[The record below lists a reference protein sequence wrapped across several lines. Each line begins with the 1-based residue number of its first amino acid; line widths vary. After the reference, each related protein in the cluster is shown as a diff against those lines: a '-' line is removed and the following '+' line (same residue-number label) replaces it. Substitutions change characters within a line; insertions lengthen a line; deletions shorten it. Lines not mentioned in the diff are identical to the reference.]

1 MAEFPS
7 KVSTRTSSPAQGA
20 GVTAAAL
27 RPDLGFLRSLIGALM
42 LLQMVLGLLVWALI
56 ADTPYH
62 LYPAYG
68 WVMFVAV
75 FTWLVTII
83 FFILYLFQLHTK
95 LYMVPWPLVLM
106 VFNVGATVLYITAF
120 ITCSAAVDPTSLK
133 GTRPYN
139 QRAAA
144 SFFACLVMIAYGV
157 SAFFSFQA
165 WRGVGSNAAT
175 SQMASGFA

>member
-1 MAEFPS
+1 MRNKATAWGPGLW
-7 KVSTRTSSPAQGA
+7 PPA
-20 GVTAAAL
+20 GVA
-27 RPDLGFLRSLIGALM
+27 GAWTQWPCLAP
-42 LLQMVLGLLVWALI
+42 QVLGLLVWALI

-75 FTWLVTII
+75 FLWLVTIV
-83 FFILYLFQLHTK
+83 FFVLYLFQLHLK

-106 VFNVGATVLYITAF
+106 IFNVTATVLYVTAF
-120 ITCSAAVDPTSLK
+120 ITCSAAVDQTSLK
-133 GTRPYN
+133 GSRPYN

-144 SFFACLVMIAYGV
+144 SFFASLVMIAYGA

-175 SQMASGFA
+175 SQVAGGYA

>member
-20 GVTAAAL
+20 GASVSAL
-27 RPDLGFLRSLIGALM
+27 RLNLGFVRSSLGVLM
-42 LLQMVLGLLVWALI
+42 LLQLVLGLLVWALI

-75 FTWLVTII
+75 VLWLVTIV
-83 FFILYLFQLHTK
+83 FFILYLFQLHMK
-95 LYMVPWPLVLM
+95 LYMVPWPMLLM
-106 VFNVGATVLYITAF
+106 IFNAGATVLYSTAF
-120 ITCSAAVDPTSLK
+120 ITCSAAVDQTSLK

-144 SFFACLVMIAYGV
+144 SFFSCLVMIAYGL
-157 SAFFSFQA
+157 STYFSFQA

-175 SQMASGFA
+175 SQMAGGYA

>member
-7 KVSTRTSSPAQGA
+7 KVSTRTSSPAQGVGA
-20 GVTAAAL
+20 SVSAL
-27 RPDLGFLRSLIGALM
+27 RPDLGFVRSALGVLA
-42 LLQMVLGLLVWALI
+42 LLQLVLGLLVWALI

-75 FTWLVTII
+75 FLWLVTIV
-83 FFILYLFQLHTK
+83 FFIIYLFQLHMK
-95 LYMVPWPLVLM
+95 LYMVPWPLVLL
-106 VFNVGATVLYITAF
+106 VFFVAATVLYITAF
-120 ITCSAAVDPTSLK
+120 VACAAAVDLTSLR
-133 GTRPYN
+133 GSRPYN
-139 QRAAA
+139 QRSAA
-144 SFFACLVMIAYGV
+144 SFFACLVMIAYGL

-175 SQMASGFA
+175 SQTAGGYS

>member
-7 KVSTRTSSPAQGA
+7 KVSTRTSSPAQSAGA
-20 GVTAAAL
+20 SASAL
-27 RPDLGFLRSLIGALM
+27 RPDLGFVRSSFGVLM
-42 LLQMVLGLLVWALI
+42 LLQLVLGLLVWALI

-75 FTWLVTII
+75 FLWLVTII
-83 FFILYLFQLHTK
+83 FFVNYLFQLHMK
-95 LYMVPWPLVLM
+95 LYMVPWPLVFM
-106 VFNVGATVLYITAF
+106 IFNVTATVLYVTAF
-120 ITCSAAVDPTSLK
+120 ITCSAAVNQTSLK
-133 GTRPYN
+133 GSRQYN
-139 QRAAA
+139 QHSAA

-157 SAFFSFQA
+157 STFFSFQA

-175 SQMASGFA
+175 SQMAGGYA

>member
-7 KVSTRTSSPAQGA
+7 KVSTRTSSPAQGVGA
-20 GVTAAAL
+20 SVTAL
-27 RPDLGFLRSLIGALM
+27 RPDLGFARSILGALM
-42 LLQMVLGLLVWALI
+42 LLQTVLGLLVWALI
-56 ADTPYH
+56 ADTPHH

-75 FTWLVTII
+75 FLWLVTIV
-83 FFILYLFQLHTK
+83 FFVLYLFQLHMK
-95 LYMVPWPLVLM
+95 LYRVPWPLVLM
-106 VFNVGATVLYITAF
+106 IFNVGATVLYITAF
-120 ITCSAAVDPTSLK
+120 IACSASVEQTSLK

-165 WRGVGSNAAT
+165 WRGGGSNAAT
-175 SQMASGFA
+175 SQMAGGYA

>member
-20 GVTAAAL
+20 GASVSAL
-27 RPDLGFLRSLIGALM
+27 RPDLGFVRSRLGALM
-42 LLQMVLGLLVWALI
+42 LLQLVLGLLVWALI

-75 FTWLVTII
+75 FLWLVTIV
-83 FFILYLFQLHTK
+83 FFILYLFQLHMK
-95 LYMVPWPLVLM
+95 LYMVPWPLVVSL
-106 VFNVGATVLYITAF
+106 GEGTGSGY
-120 ITCSAAVDPTSLK
+120 DTSEC
-133 GTRPYN
+133 GCRFEY
-139 QRAAA
+139 RG
-144 SFFACLVMIAYGV
+144 FFASLVMIAYGV
-157 SAFFSFQA
+157 SAFFSYQA

-175 SQMASGFA
+175 SQMAGGYA

>member
-7 KVSTRTSSPAQGA
+7 KVSTRTGSPAQGMGA
-20 GVTAAAL
+20 SVSAL
-27 RPDLGFLRSLIGALM
+27 RPDLGFLRSALGVLT
-42 LLQMVLGLLVWALI
+42 LLQLVLGLLVWWALI

-75 FTWLVTII
+75 FLWLVTIVL
-83 FFILYLFQLHTK
+83 FIIYLFQLHMK

-106 VFNVGATVLYITAF
+106 IFLVAATVLYITAF
-120 ITCSAAVDPTSLK
+120 ITCAAAVDLMSLK
-133 GTRPYN
+133 GSRPYN
-139 QRAAA
+139 QRSAAL
-144 SFFACLVMIAYGV
+144 FFACLVMIAYGV

-165 WRGVGSNAAT
+165 
-175 SQMASGFA
+175 

>member
-7 KVSTRTSSPAQGA
+7 KVSTRTSSPAQGVGA
-20 GVTAAAL
+20 SVSAL
-27 RPDLGFLRSLIGALM
+27 RPDLGFVRSALGVLA
-42 LLQMVLGLLVWALI
+42 LLQLVLGLLVWALI

-75 FTWLVTII
+75 FLWLVTIV
-83 FFILYLFQLHTK
+83 FFVIYLFQLHMK
-95 LYMVPWPLVLM
+95 LYMVPWPLVLLIFF
-106 VFNVGATVLYITAF
+106 VAATVLYITAF
-120 ITCSAAVDPTSLK
+120 IACAAAVDLTSLR
-133 GTRPYN
+133 GSRPYN
-139 QRAAA
+139 QRSAA

-157 SAFFSFQA
+157 SAFFSFRA

-175 SQMASGFA
+175 SQMAGGYS

>member
-1 MAEFPS
+1 MA
-7 KVSTRTSSPAQGA
+7 
-20 GVTAAAL
+20 
-27 RPDLGFLRSLIGALM
+27 RSLTDARGSVSH
-42 LLQMVLGLLVWALI
+42 LQVLGLLVWALI

-75 FTWLVTII
+75 FLWLVTIV
-83 FFILYLFQLHTK
+83 FFVVYLFQLHMK

-106 VFNVGATVLYITAF
+106 IFNVGATVLYITAF
-120 ITCSAAVDPTSLK
+120 ITCSAAVEPTSLK

-144 SFFACLVMIAYGV
+144 SV
-157 SAFFSFQA
+157 SMVPGAPLAVTGDRPKQGLCPWSPTAPGSGHLLSSHANLSRSERSQAFSLPC
-165 WRGVGSNAAT
+165 
-175 SQMASGFA
+175 

>member
-7 KVSTRTSSPAQGA
+7 KVSTRTSSPAQGVGA
-20 GVTAAAL
+20 SVSAL
-27 RPDLGFLRSLIGALM
+27 RPDLGFVRSALGVLA
-42 LLQMVLGLLVWALI
+42 LLQLVLGLLVWALI

-75 FTWLVTII
+75 FLWLMTIV
-83 FFILYLFQLHTK
+83 FFIIYLFQLHMK
-95 LYMVPWPLVLM
+95 LYMVPWPLVLLIFF
-106 VFNVGATVLYITAF
+106 VAATVLYITAF
-120 ITCSAAVDPTSLK
+120 ISCAAAVDLTSLK
-133 GTRPYN
+133 GSRPYN
-139 QRAAA
+139 QRSAA

-175 SQMASGFA
+175 SQMAGGYS

>member
-7 KVSTRTSSPAQGA
+7 KVSTRTSSPAQGV
-20 GVTAAAL
+20 GVSVSAL
-27 RPDLGFLRSLIGALM
+27 RPDLGFLRSSFGVLM
-42 LLQMVLGLLVWALI
+42 LLQLVLGLLVWALI

-75 FTWLVTII
+75 VLWLVTIV
-83 FFILYLFQLHTK
+83 FFILYLFQLHMK
-95 LYMVPWPLVLM
+95 LYMVPWPLALM
-106 VFNVGATVLYITAF
+106 VFNITATVLYITAF
-120 ITCSAAVDPTSLK
+120 ITCSAEVDVKFLK
-133 GTRPYN
+133 GTRSYN

-165 WRGVGSNAAT
+165 WRGTGSNAAT
-175 SQMASGFA
+175 SQMAGGYA